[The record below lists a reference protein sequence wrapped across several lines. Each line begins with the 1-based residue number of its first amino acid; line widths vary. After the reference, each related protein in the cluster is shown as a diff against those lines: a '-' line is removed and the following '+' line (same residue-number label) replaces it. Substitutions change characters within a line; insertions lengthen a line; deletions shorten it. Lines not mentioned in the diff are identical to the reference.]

1 MPHPLFEARVRAQRY
16 WYRDGLAEIPLGIV
30 QLLMSGS
37 NLIAALGDRT
47 SSWFEPVTLIYAVL
61 FAVLAVFASRI
72 MAAVRE
78 RITYPRSGYVDY
90 GESVRKRR
98 IWIGMVLAVLATVI
112 GVLALRYSGR
122 AGWDPARWLQWT
134 PAVAGL
140 TTGAVGVYV
149 TVRYG
154 LPRFLVVGALAIILG
169 VMVSS
174 EYPPRLA
181 LAIWLASIGC
191 AWLCSGGLTLWNY
204 LRSAPLSADE
214 T

>member
-1 MPHPLFEARVRAQRY
+1 
-16 WYRDGLAEIPLGIV
+16 
-30 QLLMSGS
+30 MSGS

-61 FAVLAVFASRI
+61 FAVLAVLASRI

-112 GVLALRYSGR
+112 GVLALRYAGR
-122 AGWDPARWLQWT
+122 AGWAPARWLQWT

-174 EYPPRLA
+174 EYPPKLA
-181 LAIWLASIGC
+181 LAIWLAGIGC